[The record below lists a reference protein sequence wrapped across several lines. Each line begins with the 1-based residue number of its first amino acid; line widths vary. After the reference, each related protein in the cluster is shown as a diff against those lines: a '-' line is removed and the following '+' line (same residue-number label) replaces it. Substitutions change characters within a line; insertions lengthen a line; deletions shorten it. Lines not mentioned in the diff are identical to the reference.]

1 MGGSV
6 SKIIRKAVNAPVRA
20 IKVVTGGGGG
30 SSSPPARSADTREE
44 IAAKTDISKKT
55 EADKKD
61 VTRRVTRRS
70 RRVAS
75 RSLIGGTGNIA
86 ASGADYSPIR
96 NPRDRNSTLG

>member
-30 SSSPPARSADTREE
+30 SSPPARSADTREE

>member
-6 SKIIRKAVNAPVRA
+6 TKIIRKAVNIPVKA
-20 IKVVTGGGGG
+20 VKTVTGGGG
-30 SSSPPARSADTREE
+30 SPPARSADTREE

-70 RRVAS
+70 RRVTS

>member
-6 SKIIRKAVNAPVRA
+6 TKIIRKAVNIPVKA
-20 IKVVTGGGGG
+20 VKTVTGGG
-30 SSSPPARSADTREE
+30 SSPARSADTREE

-61 VTRRVTRRS
+61 ITRKVTRRS

-75 RSLIGGTGNIA
+75 RSLIGGSGNIA

>member
-6 SKIIRKAVNAPVRA
+6 TKIIRKAVNAPVRA

-30 SSSPPARSADTREE
+30 SPPARSADTREE
-44 IAAKTDISKKT
+44 IAAKTDIAKKT

-70 RRVAS
+70 RRVTS
-75 RSLIGGTGNIA
+75 RSLIAGSGNIA